1 MTWIKFCG
9 TTNAEDALAC
19 VQAGADAL
27 GFVFAPS
34 PRCVSVEQA
43 GEIVSKLPEHI
54 EKVGVFVNDSAECI
68 AKVVSKAGLT
78 AVQLH
83 GDESLELA
91 RSVREMTGAKMI
103 RAIPVSLVQELA
115 DRAAGFGL
123 VKRNAEIFEALLI
136 DSVRIGD
143 VLEGGP
149 RGGTGQTFAWDEYRG
164 TLTLLGTQIRVVL
177 AGGLRPENVKQA
189 IDTLHP
195 WGVDVVSGVESAP
208 GIKDHQKLQQF
219 VRNVRQGERL

>member
-19 VQAGADAL
+19 AQSGADAL

-34 PRCVSVEQA
+34 PRSVSAQQA
-43 GEIVSKLPEHI
+43 QEIISRLPEEI
-54 EKVGVFVNDSAECI
+54 EKVGVFVNDSAERI
-68 AKVVSKAGLT
+68 ADVVAEAGLT
-78 AVQLH
+78 AIQLH

-91 RSVREMTGAKMI
+91 RTVREMTGAKLI
-103 RAIPVSLVQELA
+103 RAIPASLVEELA

-123 VKRNAEIFEALLI
+123 VKRSTETFDALLI
-136 DSVRIGD
+136 DSARIGD
-143 VLEGGP
+143 VPEGGA
-149 RGGTGQTFAWDEYRG
+149 RGGTGQTFEWDEYRD
-164 TLTLLGTQIRVVL
+164 TLTLLGTQIRLVI

-189 IDTLHP
+189 IHTLHP

-208 GIKDHQKLQQF
+208 GVKDHQKLQQF
-219 VRNVRQGERL
+219 VREVRQVERL